1 MTKWINNDAWNALLN
16 KIKTADQIWL
26 LEDTGGAQY
35 TYSAIEPK
43 KLGAKAMSLGSIS
56 FPSTGEKSVTLPTVT
71 DVPITRS
78 GTVANVALVRTA
90 SSELLMTVDVTSQA
104 VSQNGKAD
112 VSGIILKAEVV

>member
-35 TYSAIEPK
+35 TYSAMEPK

-56 FPSTGEKSVTLPTVT
+56 FPSAGEKSVTLPTVT

-90 SSELLMTVDVTSQA
+90 SSELLMAVDVTTQA
-104 VSQNGKAD
+104 VSQNGKAN
-112 VSGIILKAEVV
+112 VSGIILKAEVA